1 MTHRTILLAIAV
13 LVFCTAAWAHH
24 SMLALFDINDKV
36 TITGTLTRIDWRNP
50 HIELIVDTKRGGSE
64 TWSLEG
70 PSPGFFRARD
80 INKSNIE
87 AALNKTVTAEASRAR
102 DGSRSG
108 LLRVM
113 TLPDGTLISACPQ
126 NC

>member
-1 MTHRTILLAIAV
+1 MTHRTIFLTVAA
-13 LVFCTAAWAHH
+13 LVFGTAAWAHH
-24 SMLALFDINDKV
+24 SMSALFDINDKV
-36 TITGTLTRIDWRNP
+36 TITGTLSKIDWRNP
-50 HIELIVDTKRGGSE
+50 HIELIVDTKGGGSE
-64 TWSLEG
+64 AWSLEG

-80 INKSNIE
+80 IKKSDIE

-102 DGSRSG
+102 DGSKAG
-108 LLRVM
+108 LLRTM

>member
-1 MTHRTILLAIAV
+1 MTHRTIFLTIAA
-13 LVFCTAAWAHH
+13 LMFGATAWAHH
-24 SMLALFDINDKV
+24 NMSAIYDFNDKV
-36 TITGTLTRIDWRNP
+36 TISGTLSKIDWRNP

-70 PSPGFFRARD
+70 PSPGFFRTRD
-80 INKSNIE
+80 IKKSDIE

-102 DGSRSG
+102 DGSKAG
-108 LLRVM
+108 LLRTM